1 MTGEVFSLFYINLR
15 DRKSRDLPHRPP
27 SDLLALFNSGLDHC
41 QQVLREE
48 KASERLVQRIDGLKL
63 PEMVVHDTD
72 NWRQLVEQVLVYLD
86 RIAVTGV
93 DTSVTVSNIERY
105 VDNDDD
111 IENIDAIDDLD
122 LGTWPGATEC
132 S

>member
-1 MTGEVFSLFYINLR
+1 M
-15 DRKSRDLPHRPP
+15 
-27 SDLLALFNSGLDHC
+27 
-41 QQVLREE
+41 LREE

-86 RIAVTGV
+86 RIAVAGV
-93 DTSVTVSNIERY
+93 DTSVTASNIERY

-122 LGTWPGATEC
+122 PGTWPGATEC